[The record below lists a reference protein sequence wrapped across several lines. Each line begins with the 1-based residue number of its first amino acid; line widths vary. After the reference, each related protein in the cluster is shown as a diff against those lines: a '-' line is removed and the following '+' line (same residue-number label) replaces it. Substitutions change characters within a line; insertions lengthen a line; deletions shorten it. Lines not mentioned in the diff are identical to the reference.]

1 MYVVP
6 LSFNESIAHDCCT
19 RTTSAIITSAIIKYS
34 TYYIYESVTINSSL
48 DIIFLRHVEL
58 IKMNSLE
65 LQSHYNLIIRG
76 LRKFEDSLFYSR
88 IIRS

>member
-19 RTTSAIITSAIIKYS
+19 RTTSAIIIEQC
-34 TYYIYESVTINSSL
+34 TYHIYESVTINSSL

-65 LQSHYNLIIRG
+65 LQSHYILVIRG